1 MKVTLIRT
9 AIRIYLILIFLKR
22 IWLPK
27 ALHRPR
33 DRGYILLKF
42 CLIINNIR
50 LNDEFFFL
58 YIDYIK
64 YAFRLYV
71 SMLLIFNSEIS
82 ILSVTKVRCQDIS

>member
-1 MKVTLIRT
+1 MMNL
-9 AIRIYLILIFLKR
+9 
-22 IWLPK
+22 
-27 ALHRPR
+27 
-33 DRGYILLKF
+33 
-42 CLIINNIR
+42 
-50 LNDEFFFL
+50 FL